1 MSTNLL
7 VKPEPFAPDPSI
19 SHLPALAPEADGLA
33 TCPLCHTADPTM
45 TNAAIGAGSQWQCAR
60 CGQLWD
66 SARLRTVAA
75 YAVWV
80 AGRVT

>member
-1 MSTNLL
+1 MSTDLRAALTL
-7 VKPEPFAPDPSI
+7 VPPLVPSVPTIALEPVGF
-19 SHLPALAPEADGLA
+19 A